1 MNWPNVSGAPRYF
14 FAQGTNRGDSSKICI
29 KYATGT
35 SHKIFKSTRITP
47 PLNINHVFLYSD

>member
-47 PLNINHVFLYSD
+47 PS